1 MSILGVI
8 AALVFSAAFYTIFVY
23 LMFKD
28 IKRLVPSDKD
38 KKE

>member
-8 AALVFSAAFYTIFVY
+8 AALVRAAFYTIFVY